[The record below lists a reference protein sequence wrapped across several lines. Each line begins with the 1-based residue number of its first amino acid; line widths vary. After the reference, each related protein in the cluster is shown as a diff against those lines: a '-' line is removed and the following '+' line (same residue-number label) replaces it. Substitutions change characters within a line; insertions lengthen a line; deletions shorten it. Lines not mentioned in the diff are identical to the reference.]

1 MVMKGINIIT
11 ALLILAGCRPSAK
24 NNYDTWTEYLG
35 GPDRNHYS
43 TLSQIDTNNV
53 QLLKIAW
60 SYDAPDSGQ
69 MEMSPIIVNG
79 VVYGV
84 TAALKAFALDATTG
98 KELWMYKD
106 SASVSGVSRGVAYW
120 EEGDDKRIFYTVGVN
135 LIALNANDGKLIPTF
150 GNHGKVNLHIGLP
163 GEAKEIV
170 FPVSREMLSMYNDK
184 MEWVMEPGDFRIMIG
199 SSSKEIKLGSILTMK

>member
-1 MVMKGINIIT
+1 MKRINII
-11 ALLILAGCRPSAK
+11 AAILVLAGCRSSVK

-53 QLLKIAW
+53 HQLKIAW

-69 MEMSPIIVNG
+69 MEMSPIMVNG

-98 KELWMYKD
+98 KELWLYID
-106 SASVSGVSRGVAYW
+106 SGSAPNTSRGVAYW
-120 EEGDDKRIFYTVGVN
+120 EEGNDKRIFYTVRDN
-135 LIALNANDGKLIPTF
+135 L
-150 GNHGKVNLHIGLP
+150 VGLP
-163 GEAKEIV
+163 
-170 FPVSREMLSMYNDK
+170 
-184 MEWVMEPGDFRIMIG
+184 
-199 SSSKEIKLGSILTMK
+199 